1 MLCWFVAAARTEFRS
16 LDFQNTALGS
26 LRETYQGKDM
36 ATIAWYTTTNITS
49 NPSVFPF
56 TSNYEAQIIDFPW
69 LPYYL
74 LGIYIFLTIVFLI
87 FILFLQ
93 NFVAL
98 TSFMSLSTC
107 LLCLRIQLQIYL
119 PPTPLPP
126 CPWQCLLYIH
136 RVSSHWGW
144 QESLFVLRIILS
156 NSKWYLTVKRTT
168 QTLYQIVVYV

>member
-98 TSFMSLSTC
+98 TSFISLSTC

-119 PPTPLPP
+119 PPTPP
-126 CPWQCLLYIH
+126 
-136 RVSSHWGW
+136 SHPAPGSVYCTSIEYLVTEVDKSHFLSWGSYF
-144 QESLFVLRIILS
+144 QIESG
-156 NSKWYLTVKRTT
+156 T
-168 QTLYQIVVYV
+168 